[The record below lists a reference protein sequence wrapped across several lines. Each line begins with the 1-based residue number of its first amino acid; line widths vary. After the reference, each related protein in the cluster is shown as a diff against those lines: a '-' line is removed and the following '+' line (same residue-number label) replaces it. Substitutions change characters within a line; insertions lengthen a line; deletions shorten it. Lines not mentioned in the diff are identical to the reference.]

1 MAVTEGTNIV
11 PYLFAVGTDI
21 YDDRKMM
28 AFAICLS
35 FVHIIETVLEI
46 NSILNQ
52 PGTSLFIA
60 LFPFHC
66 NCTYKILILLI
77 EIISKL
83 FVLQFV
89 YGLTLNC
96 SPLWEFHLSLFMPRV
111 SYKNRV
117 LLLSNACLL
126 TQNCTLL
133 MSFNISWFALFIVY
147 PYYAY
152 LVSWH
157 PWFLYN

>member
-1 MAVTEGTNIV
+1 
-11 PYLFAVGTDI
+11 
-21 YDDRKMM
+21 M

-35 FVHIIETVLEI
+35 FDHIIETVLEI
-46 NSILNQ
+46 NSILNH

-96 SPLWEFHLSLFMPRV
+96 CPLWEFYLSLFMPRV
-111 SYKNRV
+111 SYKN
-117 LLLSNACLL
+117 SSFIGMC
-126 TQNCTLL
+126 
-133 MSFNISWFALFIVY
+133 MSVCAELYPIDDINILWFALFIVH
-147 PYYAY
+147 AY